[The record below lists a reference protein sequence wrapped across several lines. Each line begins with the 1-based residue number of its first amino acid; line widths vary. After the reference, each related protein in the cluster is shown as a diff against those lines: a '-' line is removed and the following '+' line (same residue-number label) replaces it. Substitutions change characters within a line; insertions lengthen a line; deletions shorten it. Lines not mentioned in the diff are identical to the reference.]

1 MRPPFIDVA
10 KRALREHYPDALGG
24 FVAGSITRGEG
35 TPTSDIDLIVIHDD
49 TFENPHRK
57 SLIVDD
63 WPVEFLVQ
71 NPKSVRHFL
80 DWDISRGTGTL
91 AHMMAAGIPIPE
103 SNEVLLDYKKV
114 AQKIVDAG
122 PSALDKKELDDRRYM
137 LTDALDDLADAT
149 ETAERNIILALLQ
162 TQSADF
168 FLRANGQWSGTGK
181 LLAKRFRAF
190 APDLFRQWATAF
202 EVAFAGKDASGVSKV
217 IDAILAPVGGR
228 LWAGYEST
236 PPSDWRG

>member
-1 MRPPFIDVA
+1 MRLPFIDVA
-10 KRALREHYPDALGG
+10 KRALLEHYPDAVGG

-35 TPTSDIDLIVIHDD
+35 TPTSDIDLVVIHDD

-103 SNEVLLDYKKV
+103 PNEVLLEYKNI
-114 AQKIVDAG
+114 AQTIVDAG
-122 PSALDKKELDDRRYM
+122 PSPLDKRELDDRRYM

-181 LLAKRFRAF
+181 VLIKRFRAF
-190 APDLFRQWATAF
+190 APDMFGEWATAF
-202 EVAFAGKDASGVSKV
+202 EMAFAGGSEISV
-217 IDAILAPVGGR
+217 IDTLDTILAPFGGR
-228 LWAGYEST
+228 LWAGYESK
-236 PPSDWRG
+236 PPNDWRN